1 MAMRSVVFGLISA
14 GAFGVASLAAPAAM
28 PVTTEEF
35 VARCKTD
42 AAFCKTQIMAAE
54 ALLERSRKA
63 CLPGKMSK
71 DAMVTKVRDVVAD
84 VLEEDPDTF
93 RTGPY
98 RAVVD
103 QIISY
108 LWPCAP
114 IS

>member
-1 MAMRSVVFGLISA
+1 MRRTTASIAGILFCATAAM
-14 GAFGVASLAAPAAM
+14 AAPAAT
-28 PVTTEEF
+28 PVTTEQF
-35 VARCKTD
+35 IARCKND
-42 AAFCKTQIMAAE
+42 AAFCRTQIMAAE

-71 DAMVTKVRDVVAD
+71 DAMVNKVRDVVAD

-93 RTGPY
+93 GPGPY

-103 QIISY
+103 QIIAY
-108 LWPCAP
+108 LWPCEP

>member
-1 MAMRSVVFGLISA
+1 MRSVVMGSIAA
-14 GAFGVASLAAPAAM
+14 GALAMTAMAAPAKA
-28 PVTTEEF
+28 PLTTEEF

-42 AAFCKTQIMAAE
+42 AAFCRIQIVAAE

-63 CLPGKMSK
+63 CLPGRVSK
-71 DAMVTKVRDVVAD
+71 DAMVNKVRDVVAD
-84 VLEEDPDTF
+84 ILEEDPDTF

-103 QIISY
+103 QIIAY
-108 LWPCAP
+108 LWPCEP